1 MHKEIYLKASADLSI
16 NSNDIESLC
25 IEIHHKKDTNM
36 LFSVVYRL
44 LNDDMS
50 VFESFCKKML
60 SANDER
66 LKKIIFAGDININV
80 LDCESN
86 KKVRHFLSSTSQY
99 DMIPTVNR
107 PAYIT
112 KNTAT
117 AVDHIITN
125 TVMRHSA
132 QV

>member
-1 MHKEIYLKASADLSI
+1 MHKEIYLKPSTDLSI
-16 NSNDIESLC
+16 NSDDVESLF

-44 LNDDMS
+44 LNDDMT
-50 VFESFCKKML
+50 VFENFCKKML
-60 SANDER
+60 SANDET
-66 LKKIIFAGDININV
+66 LKNIFGGDININV

-107 PAYIT
+107 PTCIT
-112 KNTAT
+112 RNTAA

-125 TVMRHSA
+125 TVLRHSA